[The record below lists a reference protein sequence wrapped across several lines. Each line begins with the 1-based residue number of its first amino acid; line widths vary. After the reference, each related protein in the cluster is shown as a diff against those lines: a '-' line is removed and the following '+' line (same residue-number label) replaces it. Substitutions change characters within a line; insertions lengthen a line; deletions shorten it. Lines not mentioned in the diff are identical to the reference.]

1 MGDDDLTST
10 NNHPI
15 TIKSEIHPA
24 ATVTNIKTLIPFTLE
39 IESSQYSSWAT
50 LFTLHC
56 RAHLVKDHL
65 KPKPETTETESSTA
79 AATWNRLDAI
89 VLQWLY
95 STISNDLLHTII
107 DKTSTARDA
116 WVAIENLF
124 HDNKASRAIYLM
136 QKFANTRLDGFPNIS
151 AYCQALKTLSDQ
163 LANVDAAVTDE
174 RLVLQLIAG
183 LNDQYEGIG
192 TIITQQRPLPSFY
205 NARSQLIQ
213 VETRKNEQA
222 LLSSKAASTALNAQ
236 TSRSSTDYTR
246 SHAESSRGRGRSG
259 RRGRGRGTYGR
270 GRSFTPA
277 YYPPNTPY
285 PWPPYWPNPPQYPSA
300 HQYSYGPPQQP
311 NTWPAPPCPYPSTNR
326 PNPPPSPQSQDGLL
340 GPRPH
345 QAHTAYSPTDI
356 EQALY
361 TMSLQ
366 QPDPTQYMDTGA
378 TGNMSHEQGSQDQD
392 AAPSMQQQR

>member
-1 MGDDDLTST
+1 
-10 NNHPI
+10 
-15 TIKSEIHPA
+15 
-24 ATVTNIKTLIPFTLE
+24 
-39 IESSQYSSWAT
+39 
-50 LFTLHC
+50 
-56 RAHLVKDHL
+56 
-65 KPKPETTETESSTA
+65 
-79 AATWNRLDAI
+79 
-89 VLQWLY
+89 
-95 STISNDLLHTII
+95 
-107 DKTSTARDA
+107 
-116 WVAIENLF
+116 
-124 HDNKASRAIYLM
+124 M

-222 LLSSKAASTALNAQ
+222 MLASKTAFTALTAQ
-236 TSRSSTDYTR
+236 TTRPTTDYTR
-246 SHAESSRGRGRSG
+246 SPTESSRGRGRSG

-270 GRSFTPA
+270 GRPFHST
-277 YYPPNTPY
+277 YYPPQPHY
-285 PWPPYWPNPPQYPSA
+285 PWASYWPNPPQHPSA
-300 HQYSYGPPQQP
+300 QHHPYGPSPQP
-311 NTWPAPPCPYPSTNR
+311 NSWPAPPCPYPSTNR
-326 PNPPPSPQSQDGLL
+326 SNFTTSPQSQAGLL

-361 TMSLQ
+361 TKSL
-366 QPDPTQYMDTGA
+366 
-378 TGNMSHEQGSQDQD
+378 
-392 AAPSMQQQR
+392 